1 MTKDKDLKRRTRER
15 SERTGERYAAA
26 RAQLVDGG
34 GEGEAALAIARQ
46 ELMVGPVEGWWKDF
60 RPALDGLGEA
70 EFHWRPAPR
79 CLAVRRRGDRVVRDR
94 PDRLDAPLAT
104 IAWQVA
110 VMTALLEL
118 RAAAHF
124 EDRRLGWDGVTLADE
139 PGAAVA
145 ALDAAQRSWAEA
157 IAAMP
162 PADLL
167 RMSEGPPRMIDGRF
181 PFIQVV
187 LHTSQLL
194 QAAGARIAM
203 VRALHGRAG

>member
-15 SERTGERYAAA
+15 AERTGERYAAA

-34 GEGEAALAIARQ
+34 GGEAALAIVRQ
-46 ELMVGPVEGWWKDF
+46 ELLAGPVEGWWKDF
-60 RPALDGLGEA
+60 RPALDGLGEDS
-70 EFHWRPAPR
+70 FHREAGPG

-110 VMTALLEL
+110 AMTTLLEL
-118 RAAAHF
+118 RTAAHF
-124 EDRRLGWDGVTLADE
+124 EDRRLGWDEVALADE
-139 PGAAVA
+139 PGAAIA
-145 ALDAAQRSWAEA
+145 ALDAAQRRWAES

-181 PFIQVV
+181 PFIQVI

-194 QAAGARIAM
+194 QAAGSRIEM
-203 VRALHGRAG
+203 FRALHP